1 MSKRATTPA
10 AEAPEAGSN
19 APVAKRVQ
27 PVLVEPASADQ
38 VAEIG
43 GPTGPE
49 PTRFG
54 DWERKGR
61 CIDF

>member
-1 MSKRATTPA
+1 MQN
-10 AEAPEAGSN
+10 APEN
-19 APVAKRVQ
+19 AEREGAEISS
-27 PVLVEPASADQ
+27 VEPPCAEVPYQ
-38 VAEIG
+38 KPEEIG
-43 GPTGPE
+43 GPAGLE